1 MASLRERM
9 SRLFKPKVD
18 AIGLEVG
25 TSALKVVELRAGNPP
40 SLVSLA
46 LRPMPPGLIQDD
58 QVVDPAG
65 LAAEIKSL
73 LSDAGISQRSVVTA
87 VSNRQAI
94 TRNILLPKMTM
105 QELEEAIKWEAERYI
120 PFPIE
125 EVVLDFYVLDNP
137 SDVEDNG
144 QIEVVIAAARLD
156 LVSQQVEYLKRAG
169 LEPVVIDVK
178 PFTLL
183 RSLHGSLLGDHL
195 TRSTLSGTSY
205 TESNEVGVTVEIAA
219 SNSTITLVR
228 GERVLMNRNI
238 SVSGDDFTA
247 AIQRTFGLDF
257 DTAEEVKLEYG
268 TAAIPTEDEEE
279 LLNFDMKREQFSP
292 SRVYESLRP
301 VLVDLTTEI
310 RRSLEFFRVQAGD
323 ANISRVILTGGGA
336 KLRGLPAA
344 IGDSLG
350 FRVELGDPW
359 LTITADEN
367 KFDKQYLTRFG
378 PEFAVPLGLAL
389 RGVNGID

>member
-65 LAAEIKSL
+65 LATEIKSL

-105 QELEEAIKWEAERYI
+105 QELDEAIKWEAERYI
-120 PFPIE
+120 PFPID
-125 EVVLDFYVLDNP
+125 EVVLDYYVLDNP
-137 SDVEDNG
+137 SDVEDG
-144 QIEVVIAAARLD
+144 QQIEVVIAAARLD

-195 TRSTLSGTSY
+195 TRSTLSGTAY
-205 TESNEVGVTVEIAA
+205 TDSNEVGVTVEIAA

-323 ANISRVILTGGGA
+323 ANINRVILTGGGA

-367 KFDKQYLTRFG
+367 RFDTQYLTRYG